1 VALHRL
7 AAPRGPP
14 PAAPGDAHRVHP
26 GSPWLREHPVAEE
39 VDEPGL
45 LVPLVRLCML
55 RSNAR
60 YRGKCAVPVHQSGT
74 GWFG

>member
-1 VALHRL
+1 
-7 AAPRGPP
+7 
-14 PAAPGDAHRVHP
+14 VHP

-60 YRGKCAVPVHQSGT
+60 YRGKCAVHQSGT